1 MRSLTGVGG
10 LEKNHEERSGI
21 IYALHD
27 ATGGG
32 DTKNLVIRTH
42 TRTRA
47 PKIRQH
53 SSPRAP
59 KSPPYP
65 SMQPNKLPIWK
76 KRKRPDILRLQADTV
91 RHNSGCST
99 SEREVTDTKI
109 H

>member
-42 TRTRA
+42 TRTGSKDQAALKSKGSKIA
-47 PKIRQH
+47 PLAINATQ
-53 SSPRAP
+53 
-59 KSPPYP
+59 
-65 SMQPNKLPIWK
+65 QTPNLEKEK
-76 KRKRPDILRLQADTV
+76 ET
-91 RHNSGCST
+91 
-99 SEREVTDTKI
+99 
-109 H
+109 